1 MNDLP
6 ECFDEEVLKNLQTLP
21 LEQLIA
27 AYKEGA
33 KGNTIV
39 LAALEKH
46 LKLKITEADER
57 EATYAI
63 IANSNEA
70 LRNVFSKLCNAYFT
84 SVEISHYSSYNF
96 GSGYDGFFSRY
107 VGDDDTDLNKLFGI
121 TDFRAT
127 STEKAP
133 TSEPFKIALRD
144 GFLNKALGIDHI
156 SLEGAIPNDRGD
168 ENVECQWDDR
178 CYIDFQWGQN
188 LTEEHVDTLNY
199 INNQLYVFE
208 FVHNQDID
216 DETKNRYET
225 IRRALIEKALLDVF
239 EGRSTR
245 EELDKKMLFVKL
257 GGYEN
262 WQSFLN

>member
-1 MNDLP
+1 MTDLP

-21 LEQLIA
+21 LEQLLA

-33 KGNTIV
+33 KGNTKV
-39 LAALEKH
+39 LLALEKH
-46 LKLKITEADER
+46 LKLKMNEADER
-57 EATYAI
+57 EAAHAI
-63 IANSNEA
+63 RANANEA

-84 SVEISHYSSYNF
+84 SVEIGNRYYGDEQGFHSSY
-96 GSGYDGFFSRY
+96 
-107 VGDDDTDLNKLFGI
+107 VEDDDTDLNKLLGI
-121 TDFRAT
+121 NGFRDT
-127 STEKAP
+127 STERAP
-133 TSEPFKIALRD
+133 TSNPFEITLKD
-144 GFLNKALGIDHI
+144 GFLNKALGIDEI
-156 SLEGAIPNDRGD
+156 ELEGEIPNDTGED
-168 ENVECQWDDR
+168 EVLCQWDDR
-178 CYIDFQWGQN
+178 CYIDFQWGQR

-199 INNQLYVFE
+199 ISNQLNVFE

-216 DETKNRYET
+216 DETQNRYET